1 MSPHEKSNLRPSDS
15 VLRCSTTEPQRL
27 HSERGVPVA
36 QWLEHR
42 IRRSKVQFLPSPSLR
57 KSDIICHSIIFISSQ
72 VAPEILNQPSVNI
85 TRQTMEGNKYF
96 VFSCTIVGN
105 PPPLVYWTRN
115 GLTLNVTTNPRLS
128 AVSWNSIYSLNIINV
143 SRSDAGQYRCMAIN
157 SVGIS
162 RSLGETLKVLC
173 EYFHI

>member
-1 MSPHEKSNLRPSDS
+1 MAGASK
-15 VLRCSTTEPQRL
+15 
-27 HSERGVPVA
+27 RG
-36 QWLEHR
+36 
-42 IRRSKVQFLPSPSLR
+42 IRRSEVRFLPSHSLR

-72 VAPEILNQPSVNI
+72 VAPEILNQPPVNI

-105 PPPLVYWTRN
+105 PPPLVYWTKN